1 MEHIESADGKIE
13 FWHNW
18 RPWYRDSSR
27 FINNAEIIDGL
38 PFVKLDYVLEW
49 KKKFGREKDL
59 KDIKTIEKF
68 LMETSAATSGK
79 KIETENVER

>member
-68 LMETSAATSGK
+68 LMETSAATTAAK
-79 KIETENVER
+79 D